1 MAADDLLVMRDICKS
16 FSGVQVLKRVHLNI
30 KKGSVHALMGEN
42 GAGKSTLMKILIGLY
57 KRDSGEILLNGSP
70 IVCESTR
77 QAQSLGIAMIHQELN
92 FIPEMTVAENMFL
105 GDEPMKNRLTVNFK
119 DLYKRAE
126 RMLSEA
132 GMDIDV
138 RQPIRNLS
146 VAKIQLIEILKAV
159 SKKSNIIIMDEPTS
173 ALTEDEVAKLFK
185 TIRQLREQGV
195 AIIYISHR
203 MDEIFEIC
211 DEVTVLRDGEWVD
224 SQPVKNVTRSSLIA
238 KMVGRSMEDIYP
250 PVTSNV
256 GDIQF
261 EVKSLCRENVFSDIS
276 FKVRRGEILGISGL
290 VGAGRTEIA
299 RAIVGL
305 DKLDSGE
312 IFVEGKRIRNRNV
325 KESIQNGI
333 AMVSEDR
340 KQLGRVLCRPI
351 GENATLPHLKHFT
364 KGGSLR
370 LKPERE
376 SVKAMF
382 GRLRVK
388 AAGPWMPAQSL
399 SGGNQQK
406 VVIAKW
412 LIGKPKILIMD
423 EPTRG
428 VDVAAKYEIYEL
440 MNSLASEGASIV
452 MISSELPEILGMS
465 HRIIMIYEGKMTGEL
480 DRSEATQEQVMH
492 FATGGN

>member
-70 IVCESTR
+70 IVCENTR

-340 KQLGRVLCRPI
+340 KQLGLVLCRPI

>member
-1 MAADDLLVMRDICKS
+1 M
-16 FSGVQVLKRVHLNI
+16 
-30 KKGSVHALMGEN
+30 
-42 GAGKSTLMKILIGLY
+42 
-57 KRDSGEILLNGSP
+57 
-70 IVCESTR
+70 
-77 QAQSLGIAMIHQELN
+77 
-92 FIPEMTVAENMFL
+92 
-105 GDEPMKNRLTVNFK
+105 
-119 DLYKRAE
+119 
-126 RMLSEA
+126 
-132 GMDIDV
+132 
-138 RQPIRNLS
+138 
-146 VAKIQLIEILKAV
+146 
-159 SKKSNIIIMDEPTS
+159 
-173 ALTEDEVAKLFK
+173 
-185 TIRQLREQGV
+185 
-195 AIIYISHR
+195 
-203 MDEIFEIC
+203 
-211 DEVTVLRDGEWVD
+211 
-224 SQPVKNVTRSSLIA
+224 
-238 KMVGRSMEDIYP
+238 
-250 PVTSNV
+250 
-256 GDIQF
+256 
-261 EVKSLCRENVFSDIS
+261 
-276 FKVRRGEILGISGL
+276 
-290 VGAGRTEIA
+290 
-299 RAIVGL
+299 
-305 DKLDSGE
+305 
-312 IFVEGKRIRNRNV
+312 

-340 KQLGRVLCRPI
+340 KQLGLVLCRPI

>member
-16 FSGVQVLKRVHLNI
+16 FSGVQVLKGVHLNI

-340 KQLGRVLCRPI
+340 KQLGLVLCRPI

-440 MNSLASEGASIV
+440 MNSLALEGASIV

>member
-1 MAADDLLVMRDICKS
+1 
-16 FSGVQVLKRVHLNI
+16 
-30 KKGSVHALMGEN
+30 MGEN

-250 PVTSNV
+250 P
-256 GDIQF
+256 
-261 EVKSLCRENVFSDIS
+261 SLQTW
-276 FKVRRGEILGISGL
+276 GI
-290 VGAGRTEIA
+290 
-299 RAIVGL
+299 
-305 DKLDSGE
+305 
-312 IFVEGKRIRNRNV
+312 
-325 KESIQNGI
+325 
-333 AMVSEDR
+333 
-340 KQLGRVLCRPI
+340 
-351 GENATLPHLKHFT
+351 
-364 KGGSLR
+364 
-370 LKPERE
+370 
-376 SVKAMF
+376 
-382 GRLRVK
+382 
-388 AAGPWMPAQSL
+388 
-399 SGGNQQK
+399 
-406 VVIAKW
+406 
-412 LIGKPKILIMD
+412 
-423 EPTRG
+423 
-428 VDVAAKYEIYEL
+428 Y
-440 MNSLASEGASIV
+440 
-452 MISSELPEILGMS
+452 SS
-465 HRIIMIYEGKMTGEL
+465 R
-480 DRSEATQEQVMH
+480 
-492 FATGGN
+492 

>member
-70 IVCESTR
+70 IVCENTR

-261 EVKSLCRENVFSDIS
+261 EVKNLCRENVFSDIS

-340 KQLGRVLCRPI
+340 KQLGLVLCRPI

-388 AAGPWMPAQSL
+388 AVGPWMPAQSL

>member
-261 EVKSLCRENVFSDIS
+261 EVKSLGRENVFSDIS

-340 KQLGRVLCRPI
+340 KQLGLVLCRPI

>member
-138 RQPIRNLS
+138 RQPIHNLS

-340 KQLGRVLCRPI
+340 KQLGLVLCRPI

>member
-16 FSGVQVLKRVHLNI
+16 FSGVQVLKGVHLNI

-138 RQPIRNLS
+138 RQPIHNLS

-340 KQLGRVLCRPI
+340 KQLGLVLCRPI

>member
-16 FSGVQVLKRVHLNI
+16 FSGVQVLKGVHLNI

-340 KQLGRVLCRPI
+340 KQLGLVLCRPI

>member
-340 KQLGRVLCRPI
+340 KQLGLVLCRPI

>member
-16 FSGVQVLKRVHLNI
+16 FSGVQVLKGVHLNI

-105 GDEPMKNRLTVNFK
+105 GDEPMKNRLIVNFK

-340 KQLGRVLCRPI
+340 KQLGLVLCRPI

>member
-1 MAADDLLVMRDICKS
+1 M
-16 FSGVQVLKRVHLNI
+16 
-30 KKGSVHALMGEN
+30 
-42 GAGKSTLMKILIGLY
+42 
-57 KRDSGEILLNGSP
+57 
-70 IVCESTR
+70 
-77 QAQSLGIAMIHQELN
+77 
-92 FIPEMTVAENMFL
+92 
-105 GDEPMKNRLTVNFK
+105 
-119 DLYKRAE
+119 
-126 RMLSEA
+126 
-132 GMDIDV
+132 
-138 RQPIRNLS
+138 
-146 VAKIQLIEILKAV
+146 AKIQLIEILKAV

-340 KQLGRVLCRPI
+340 KQLGLVLCRPI

>member
-16 FSGVQVLKRVHLNI
+16 FSGVQVLKGVHLNI

-126 RMLSEA
+126 RMLLEA

-340 KQLGRVLCRPI
+340 KQLGLVLCRPI